1 MIDIYV
7 ARDANS
13 EADTNN
19 IREKKKRLVVSQGN
33 CFSNICAA
41 SQQAKKISSRNA
53 GRQKSW

>member
-19 IREKKKRLVVSQGN
+19 IREKKKKTCRLPGEL
-33 CFSNICAA
+33 FF
-41 SQQAKKISSRNA
+41 
-53 GRQKSW
+53 